1 MTLLAAACC
10 LLLLVAGPLSALAQN
25 DEPTREEKIAELN
38 AKVMANPADSKSWN
52 DLGVIYAQ
60 NGEFEVARDAFIRAV
75 QGDPTQGDYHRN
87 LGLAFSRLDMYD
99 VAVAEFQA
107 YQRLDTMGGR
117 DYWRL
122 IGSAQVNAGMVD
134 EARVTYQEGLKVLGQ
149 PANPE
154 GMRLVLALNKL
165 EAEAGNEQAARSLL
179 EKYTPQAAAF
189 LRNQIEDDAEGTQEA
204 QSIIHNRVTMMVEDA
219 KLMEESGLLDE
230 ASALYEGAYELAPQ
244 RDDLLPRL
252 VAVDLKNGDSMKAR
266 VAARLARDAHPEKSG
281 TWIATGKVYES
292 TNRLEDAVAA
302 YEKAYSLEEIDD
314 LRVAIGNLHMR
325 LGNDTEAS
333 KWLRAG
339 VSADSTKPEVVYNYA
354 ISQMR
359 EKKYHAAIAS
369 LRSVVQQRPDM
380 VQGWSALAQCLR
392 ATKQYGAAVAP
403 YQKVLEMA
411 PEAKVAYNLGY
422 CAMKA
427 KQHSTAIDA
436 YGKALE
442 MDPTMVEARYNL
454 SLTFMNAGRYEEAA
468 ASFEAMKELEPDSY
482 RVYYSQGLSYYYLGE
497 YDAALEAYDMAFAQ
511 KETVN
516 VLNNM
521 GLVYDKLGDKK
532 EAAKLYKQAK
542 ALKAGG

>member
-1 MTLLAAACC
+1 V
-10 LLLLVAGPLSALAQN
+10 LLLVVGPLSALAQA

-38 AKVMANPADSKSWN
+38 AKVMADPADSKSWN

-87 LGLAFSRLDMYD
+87 LGLAFSRLDMFD
-99 VAVAEFQA
+99 VAVAEFKA

-134 EARVTYQEGLKVLGQ
+134 EARATYQEGLEVLGQ

-189 LRNQIEDDAEGTQEA
+189 LRNQVEDDAEGTPEA

-230 ASALYEGAYELAPQ
+230 ASTLYEGAYELAPQ

-325 LGNDTEAS
+325 LGNDAEAS

-369 LRSVVQQRPDM
+369 LRTVVQQRPDM

-392 ATKQYGAAVAP
+392 ATKQYGAAVGP

-427 KQHSTAIDA
+427 KQHSTAINA

-482 RVYYSQGLSYYYLGE
+482 RVYYSQGLSYYYLGD

-542 ALKAGG
+542 ALKAGE